1 MDRQTDRQTDEQTKE
16 KACGMA
22 KREREIDS
30 WTNIQSD
37 RQMDREMK
45 G

>member
-1 MDRQTDRQTDEQTKE
+1 
-16 KACGMA
+16 MA
-22 KREREIDS
+22 KREREREIDS
-30 WTNIQSD
+30 WTNIQLD

>member
-1 MDRQTDRQTDEQTKE
+1 MDKRE
-16 KACGMA
+16 
-22 KREREIDS
+22 REREIDS